1 MEKEDINGTVVII
14 PRISHFIDDNG
25 NNVDICAAGVNV
37 VINRDGTLGYFRS
50 FGFAGKRKLNP
61 IYVI

>member
-25 NNVDICAAGVNV
+25 NNVDICAAG
-37 VINRDGTLGYFRS
+37 
-50 FGFAGKRKLNP
+50 GKRKLNP